1 MMRIFSGI
9 QPTGELHIG
18 NYLGAIK
25 QWIKLQEKNEC
36 LFCIVDLHALTS
48 PFDPKKMEDLV
59 MEKAMIYL
67 AAGVNPKK
75 SIIFIQS
82 RVSQHS
88 ELAWLLNTVTPIG
101 DLQRMTQYKEKS
113 EKFKKN
119 INAGLLN
126 YPILMASD
134 ILLYQ
139 TEIVPVGVDQRQHVE
154 LTRTIGKRFNSRFG
168 ETFKIPEVYLPKAG
182 AKIMSLSIPTKKM
195 SKSDPPETRIGIF
208 DSIKE
213 IEEKIMRATTDSER
227 EVKYNPVE
235 KPGISN
241 LLEIYSLF
249 SNIPIEK
256 LNFNSYKDLKTNLS
270 KLLALSLSPFR
281 EKKKKLKIKE
291 IREILSRGEKKAR
304 VIAEKTIMKA
314 KRNMGLI

>member
-1 MMRIFSGI
+1 MRIFSGI

-227 EVKYNPVE
+227 EVKYNTVE

>member
-1 MMRIFSGI
+1 MRIFSGI

>member
-1 MMRIFSGI
+1 MRIFSGI

-182 AKIMSLSIPTKKM
+182 AKIMSLSIPSKKM
-195 SKSDPPETRIGIF
+195 SKSDPP
-208 DSIKE
+208 
-213 IEEKIMRATTDSER
+213 
-227 EVKYNPVE
+227 
-235 KPGISN
+235 
-241 LLEIYSLF
+241 
-249 SNIPIEK
+249 
-256 LNFNSYKDLKTNLS
+256 
-270 KLLALSLSPFR
+270 
-281 EKKKKLKIKE
+281 
-291 IREILSRGEKKAR
+291 
-304 VIAEKTIMKA
+304 
-314 KRNMGLI
+314 